1 MASVID
7 TRSAVL
13 DTDVQLAGLCCTK
26 LVGLLQGTVSVCLPT
41 LVTDVPDPNSFFSGQ
56 FERMDAYSVVLG
68 TVSGKPI
75 ATELLLLLRECS
87 RNVRQAIH
95 GLQLELNK
103 LLEVQPRERITGF
116 DNVRDLALAI
126 CDEIGKYAGLL
137 NIDVPGLANLK
148 TLIVQMIEAIPALLP
163 DRCVA

>member
-7 TRSAVL
+7 TRSAVFGA
-13 DTDVQLAGLCCTK
+13 DVQLAGLCCTR
-26 LVGLLQGTVSVCLPT
+26 LVGLLQGTVSVGLPT
-41 LVTDVPDPNSFFSGQ
+41 LATGIPDPNSFFPDQ

-75 ATELLLLLRECS
+75 ATELLTLLRECS
-87 RNVRQAIH
+87 GDVRQALH

-103 LLEVQPRERITGF
+103 LLEVQPRERITGL
-116 DNVRDLALAI
+116 DSVRDLALAV
-126 CDEIGKYAGLL
+126 CDDIGKYAGLL